1 MVNKLILLG
10 RLGQDPETKTS
21 KAGKS
26 YTKFSIATDSHSK
39 GESKTEWHRCTA
51 FGRTAEIIQEF
62 SKKGDLLYV
71 EGSIHTDKWTDK
83 EGNTRYST
91 GVNVYTMQFVSKK
104 DGAQQSGK
112 PGAVAKNNETFDEE
126 IPF

>member
-10 RLGQDPETKTS
+10 HVGQTPETKTS
-21 KAGKS
+21 KAGKT
-26 YTKFSIATDSHSK
+26 YTKFSIATNSHHK

-62 SKKGDLLYV
+62 CKKGDLIYV
-71 EGSIHTDKWTDK
+71 EGSVHTDKWTDK
-83 EGNTRYST
+83 DGNSRYST
-91 GVNVYTMQFVSKK
+91 GVNVYTMQFAGAK
-104 DGAQQSGK
+104 DKRNRSEK
-112 PGAVAKNNETFDEE
+112 PEAAAKNNPEFDEE